1 MPAKEAGVLH
11 ASTLQKALWLFQ
23 NFRNSHV
30 LTLSVA
36 AVSFGIIMIGRF
48 IKKRLE
54 KRAPY
59 IAFLPDRFMV
69 VVLSA
74 ILTYNLAWDQKGL
87 QVLGNVEAPS
97 GSLFR
102 FNFPFRL
109 AHLTNLKET
118 MSTAFLISVLGFFE
132 SVVAAK
138 SLGTTLDANISSNRE
153 LIALGTANIIGGC
166 FQALPAFGGY
176 GRSKVNKATGG
187 RTPISSMVLSVCTI
201 ICTTT
206 LLPYFY
212 YLPRAVL
219 SAMISVVAV
228 SLLEEAP
235 EDIAFFF
242 RISAYGDLATMLLV
256 FVTTVIWSL
265 ETGIATGVGI
275 SLIQVIR
282 NSTRTRI
289 QILGRVPGT
298 QNMFKAAEEVPA
310 EELEDVE
317 GCLIVKMTEGLTFAN
332 TGELKNRLRRL
343 ERYGDARA
351 HPSLP
356 RLRAR
361 AQGGGREGNTR
372 TVIFDVKGVR
382 RMDGSGTQV
391 LREIVG
397 GYVQKGVAVWFSR
410 CPREGGVWEMFVESG
425 IVAVVGGRSHFVGS
439 VEEAL
444 RLSSGVG
451 VSGSDEGVV

>member
-1 MPAKEAGVLH
+1 ML
-11 ASTLQKALWLFQ
+11 
-23 NFRNSHV
+23 
-30 LTLSVA
+30 
-36 AVSFGIIMIGRF
+36 GRF
-48 IKKRLE
+48 LKKRLE

-59 IAFLPDRFMV
+59 IAFLPDRFLV

-74 ILTYNLAWDQKGL
+74 ILTYNLSWDSRGL

-102 FNFPFRL
+102 FQFPFEIH
-109 AHLTNLKET
+109 HLTNLKET

-153 LIALGTANIIGGC
+153 LIALGTANILGGC

-187 RTPISSMVLSVCTI
+187 RTPVSSAVLAACTI

-212 YLPRAVL
+212 YLPRCVL
-219 SAMISVVAV
+219 CAMISVVAV

-235 EDIAFFF
+235 EDIAFFYHI
-242 RISAYGDLATMLLV
+242 RAYADLATMLLV
-256 FVTTVIWSL
+256 FATTIIWSL
-265 ETGIATGVGI
+265 ETGIGIGVGI

-282 NSTRTRI
+282 NSTRARI

-298 QNMFKAAEEVPA
+298 LNTFKAAEEVPA

-356 RLRAR
+356 RLRGR
-361 AQGGGREGNTR
+361 SHGEGGTR
-372 TVIFDVKGVR
+372 TVVFDVKGVR

-391 LREIVG
+391 LTEIVK
-397 GYVQKGVAVWFSR
+397 GYVEKGVGVWFSR
-410 CPREGGVWEMFVESG
+410 VPEGGGVWMMFVKSG
-425 IVAVVGGRSHFVGS
+425 IVEAVGGREHFVGS

-444 RLSSGVG
+444 RRCAGGSS
-451 VSGSDEGVV
+451 EGEGAV

>member
-87 QVLGNVEAPS
+87 QVLGNVEAPK

-102 FNFPFRL
+102 FNFPFQL

-282 NSTRTRI
+282 NSTRARI

-361 AQGGGREGNTR
+361 AQGGSRGGNTR

-425 IVAVVGGRSHFVGS
+425 IVAVVGGRSHFVES

-444 RLSSGVG
+444 RLSGGVR
-451 VSGSDEGVV
+451 VSNSDEGAV